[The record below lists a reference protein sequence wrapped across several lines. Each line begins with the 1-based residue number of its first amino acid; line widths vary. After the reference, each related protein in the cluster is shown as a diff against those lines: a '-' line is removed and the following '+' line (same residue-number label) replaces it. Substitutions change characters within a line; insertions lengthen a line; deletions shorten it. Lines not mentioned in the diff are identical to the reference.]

1 MQAAALRYALAPA
14 CILLAVLVYL
24 SPAGRCF
31 SLAGLFV
38 FAVLAAA
45 WFGGAGPGLLAGARP
60 RSRCPSSLR

>member
-1 MQAAALRYALAPA
+1 MRAVALRYALAPT

-24 SPAGRCF
+24 SPAGQTL

-45 WFGGAGPGLLAGARP
+45 WFGGAGPGSWLQCWR
-60 RSRCPSSLR
+60 RSRYLS